1 VHSHNAKCFVS
12 REIKQFFTERGISTT
27 FASVYNPRGN
37 SQCERYNG
45 VIWNAVRLALRTNVG
60 EISRW
65 ESVLPQAL
73 HCLRSLLCTATNET
87 PHERFL
93 KFPRRSSFGLSVPTW
108 LTDESDIV
116 FLKRHVRNKY
126 DPLVDEVEL
135 VRANPNYA
143 VVRHADG
150 REATV
155 STRDLAPTGV
165 DPRDQETSED
175 LVPTGSEVHLP
186 RQQPSDSDSVQSP
199 AQKST
204 TNSPWDEL
212 QTPLHWRSTR
222 SKRAPERL
230 NL

>member
-1 VHSHNAKCFVS
+1 M
-12 REIKQFFTERGISTT
+12 
-27 FASVYNPRGN
+27 
-37 SQCERYNG
+37 
-45 VIWNAVRLALRTNVG
+45 

-65 ESVLPQAL
+65 ESVLPQVL
-73 HCLRSLLCTATNET
+73 HSLRSLLCTTTNET

-108 LTDESDIV
+108 LTEESDTV

-143 VVRHADG
+143 VVRHPDG

-165 DPRDQETSED
+165 DLRDQETSND
-175 LVPTGSEVHLP
+175 LVPTGSEVHLGEWESTSSETMP
-186 RQQPSDSDSVQSP
+186 RQPPSDSVQSP

-204 TNSPWDEL
+204 TNSRRNEL
-212 QTPLHWRSTR
+212 QTPLHWRSKR
-222 SKRAPERL
+222 PKRAPERL